1 MSFNAIYSIGQSGL
15 QSSKGL
21 LALAGLNLANA
32 NTPGYARR
40 IADLAT
46 TLIPGLGVTSNAA
59 IPVRSPFIAKALV
72 SSFGQMGFQQG
83 QLDGLNL
90 VEEAFNDL
98 DGLGLQSS
106 ITAFEVALGAMGAN
120 PAGLAERAAVLGAAE
135 QLAAQ
140 FASTRQQI
148 QVSSDITVS
157 QAQATATQVTQISA
171 QLAEINTMLQQQQ
184 GNPEAVAA
192 LVDNRDGLLADLGEL
207 VQLQVVTQADGTVD
221 LSTGGGVPLV
231 IGGSASEVSVSAVG
245 PPPDFQVEI
254 EFQTPNGQTQGALGE
269 VGGKLGGLVAA
280 QNDVLGPAL
289 GTVDQMAFAFINGF
303 NAQHQSGFD
312 LDGIAGGDFFTTLTT
327 SEGAAANITLS
338 ADVLG
343 QPENIA
349 AAGASGNAPGGN
361 GNVLALQQV
370 ADQPGALPNGDSIR
384 AAFEG
389 LTFQVAEAIQGANLA
404 LSVETASAAQ
414 LQNILSSETGVSI
427 DEELILMAQADQAFQ
442 AASTFITE
450 AQQMQDTLLA
460 MVG

>member
-46 TLIPGLGVTSNAA
+46 MLIPGLGVSANSP

-72 SSFGQMGFQQG
+72 ASFGQMGFQQG
-83 QLDGLNL
+83 QLAGLNL

-98 DGLGLQSS
+98 DGIGLQSS
-106 ITAFEVALGAMGAN
+106 LSAFEDALGAMGAN
-120 PAGLAERAAVLGAAE
+120 PAGLTERAAVLGAAE

-148 QVSSDITVS
+148 QVSSDVTVS
-157 QAQATATQVTQISA
+157 QAQGTATQVSQIAS
-171 QLAEINTMLQQQQ
+171 QLAEINSLLQQQG

-192 LVDNRDGLLADLGEL
+192 LVDNRDALLADLGEL

-221 LSTGGGVPLV
+221 LSTGGGIPLV
-231 IGGSASEVSVSAVG
+231 SGGKSSTVSVSAVG

-254 EFQTPNGQTQGALGE
+254 EFETPNGQTSAPLSE
-269 VGGKLGGLVAA
+269 VGGKLGGLVAS

-312 LDGIAGGDFFTTLTT
+312 VDGGAGGDFFTTLTT

-338 ADVLG
+338 ANVVD
-343 QPENIA
+343 QPGKIA
-349 AAGASGNAPGGN
+349 AAAASGNAPGGN

-370 ADQPGALPNGDSIR
+370 ADQPGALPNGDSISG
-384 AAFEG
+384 AFQN

-404 LSVETASAAQ
+404 LTVETSSAAQ
-414 LQNILSSETGVSI
+414 LQNLLASETGVSI

-442 AASTFITE
+442 AASTFIAE